1 MSHFNT
7 WNEPFL
13 PWVESENDRR
23 FKRILRN
30 TIIITMVLGI
40 IVGFLPRPELEQ
52 KELKDVSPRL
62 AKLIIEKKKIPPP
75 PPPKVTKKKKVEKKK
90 KKAEKKKPKTKKQKS
105 ARKKAEKS
113 GILAMSDQLADL
125 RDSFDTSSLA
135 NSKTLQKSG
144 KSQARVNNSSAVIT
158 AKSNKSSGGISTK
171 SLSRSTGGGSLAGIR
186 SSNVKSS
193 IPSGDGAGTSGAGGR
208 SQGRS
213 QSEVQLVFQKNAA
226 AIDSLYNRALRKDP
240 TLQGKVVFQLVIAP
254 SGKVLSVKIISS
266 ELNNPKLESRL
277 KSRIKLFRFPAKS
290 VATMTIN
297 YPIDFLPS

>member
-1 MSHFNT
+1 MSSINT

-30 TIIITMVLGI
+30 TIIITMVLGV
-40 IVGFLPRPELEQ
+40 IVGFLPRPEIEQ

-62 AKLIIEKKKIPPP
+62 AKLIIEKKKAPPP

-90 KKAEKKKPKTKKQKS
+90 KTAEKKKPKTKKEKS

-125 RDSFDTSSLA
+125 RDSFDTSTLS

-144 KSQARVNNSSAVIT
+144 KSQSKVNTSAVIT
-158 AKSNKSSGGISTK
+158 AKSNTSSGGINTK
-171 SLSRSTGGGSLAGIR
+171 SLSRSTGGGSLAGIQ

-193 IPSGDGAGTSGAGGR
+193 IPSGDGAGTSGGGGR
-208 SQGRS
+208 SQARS
-213 QSEVQLVFQKNAA
+213 DSEVQLVFQKNAG
-226 AIDSLYNRALRKDP
+226 AIDSMYNRALRKDP
-240 TLQGKVVFQLVIAP
+240 SLQGKVMFQLVIAP
-254 SGKVLSVKIISS
+254 NGKVLSVKIISS

-277 KSRIKLFRFPAKS
+277 KSRIKLFRFPAKN
-290 VATMTIN
+290 VAKMTIN
-297 YPIDFLPS
+297 YPIDFFPS